1 VVESFEDR
9 MRRGGGGALRA
20 ADAFFMGDDDVHRSL
35 RRIASRLDQLGIAY
49 AVGGGMAL
57 VAHGYARTTV
67 DVDVLLP
74 AGALERVRAAL
85 EGSEYARPF
94 AGSRDL
100 RDVETG
106 VRIEFLVAGEFPGDG
121 QPKPVPFPDPVAASV
136 VIGGIRFLSLE
147 RLVEL
152 ELASGMTHAGRIKDL
167 ADVQE
172 LIRVL
177 DLEQD
182 FAERLHPY
190 VRAKYAELW
199 TSVESG

>member
-1 VVESFEDR
+1 
-9 MRRGGGGALRA
+9 
-20 ADAFFMGDDDVHRSL
+20 
-35 RRIASRLDQLGIAY
+35 
-49 AVGGGMAL
+49 MAL

-85 EGSEYARPF
+85 EGSDYVRPF
-94 AGSRDL
+94 ATSGDL

-121 QPKPVPFPDPVAASV
+121 RSKPVPFPDPAAASV
-136 VIGGIRFLSLE
+136 VIGGIRYLSLE

-152 ELASGMTHAGRIKDL
+152 KLASGMTHAGRIKDL

-172 LIRVL
+172 LVRVL
-177 DLEQD
+177 GLGQD

-190 VRAKYAELW
+190 VRAKYAELR
-199 TSVESG
+199 TAVESQPG